1 VVADYALAQ
10 AGCAIRAN
18 GNLIPQFDP
27 VTGKTTGYTNY
38 GGELYNTNPTNYLVT
53 PGARVQLFSTGD
65 TNLGSNA
72 RAFYETSFV
81 DRSSATT
88 LAPMPLVNSTIPTN
102 VVFVS
107 KDSIYNP
114 FGVDVTSWRHRTTEF
129 GNRTFSQNVDTFHLV
144 AGFDGSLGDWAG
156 PLKGWSWDTAYNFGR
171 TWAVQKNSGQ
181 MSMSRVANATGPSMR
196 DANGR
201 PVCVRVAGDLT
212 TKIGGCVPMNVL
224 GGEGAIDPAAAA
236 YVAFTGV
243 DRGTDGLDMVSANL
257 AGELF
262 KILSDR
268 PVGLALGAEYRR
280 ESASFQPDSVTASL
294 DSSGNNQLPTAG
306 SFNVKEAFGEI
317 SIPVMSHVP
326 FVEDLELSLAGRLFQ
341 YNLFGAD
348 KTYKVG
354 ARYSPFRDLTIR
366 GTWST
371 AFRAP
376 NVGELFGGTADDYPS
391 VRDPCN
397 GALASKSAEVATN
410 CANAGVLPQGS
421 GDTSTQ
427 LLTKRGSN
435 ANLKPETAKTLTL
448 GVVIEPRWVPGL
460 SVTLDYYKVQ
470 VNKAIGTHGA
480 GSILA
485 ACYSK
490 GEQAYCDRIIRD
502 PTSHQVTFIDDQRD
516 NLNTFKTAGL
526 DFSSRYALPTES
538 AGRFS
543 FALDGNLL
551 QYYRL
556 TDFTGSTISGKG
568 NYDLGVLPN
577 VKMNVGV
584 NWSLDKIGA
593 GASVRYIG
601 AIKECLAGGTGLCAD
616 DNSDARKI
624 EAYYPINVYVSYSTK
639 WTAGTTTVLAG
650 VQNTFDVQPPYF
662 YNAAAAN
669 SDPSTYDYL
678 GRYFYARLTQSF

>member
-1 VVADYALAQ
+1 
-10 AGCAIRAN
+10 
-18 GNLIPQFDP
+18 
-27 VTGKTTGYTNY
+27 
-38 GGELYNTNPTNYLVT
+38 
-53 PGARVQLFSTGD
+53 
-65 TNLGSNA
+65 
-72 RAFYETSFV
+72 
-81 DRSSATT
+81 
-88 LAPMPLVNSTIPTN
+88 
-102 VVFVS
+102 
-107 KDSIYNP
+107 
-114 FGVDVTSWRHRTTEF
+114 
-129 GNRTFSQNVDTFHLV
+129 
-144 AGFDGSLGDWAG
+144 
-156 PLKGWSWDTAYNFGR
+156 
-171 TWAVQKNSGQ
+171 

-196 DANGR
+196 DANGK
-201 PVCVRVAGDLT
+201 PVCVRVPGDIT
-212 TKIGGCVPMNVL
+212 TKVGGCVPMNVL

-236 YVAFTGV
+236 YVSFTGV

-262 KILSDR
+262 KLFSDR
-268 PVGLALGAEYRR
+268 PVGLALGAEYRH
-280 ESASFQPDSVTASL
+280 ESASYQPDVFTASL

-306 SFNVKEAFGEI
+306 GFNVKEAFAELSFPI
-317 SIPVMSHVP
+317 MSHVP
-326 FVEDLELSLAGRLFQ
+326 FVEDLELSVAGRIFK

-397 GALASKSAEVATN
+397 GSLAGKSAAVAAN
-410 CANAGVLPQGS
+410 CALAGVLPGGS
-421 GDTSTQ
+421 GDPATQ
-427 LLTKRGSN
+427 ILTKRGSN
-435 ANLKPETAKTLTL
+435 ANLKPETAKTLTA
-448 GVVIEPRWVPGL
+448 GVVVEPRWVPGL
-460 SVTLDYYKVQ
+460 SVTLDYYRVQ
-470 VNKAIGTHGA
+470 VDKAIGTHGA

-485 ACYSK
+485 ACYTGGQS
-490 GEQAYCDRIIRD
+490 AYCDRVIRD
-502 PTSHQVTFIDDQRD
+502 PSSHTITFIDDQRD

-526 DFSSRYALPTES
+526 DFSARYALPTEV
-538 AGRFS
+538 AGRFA

-556 TDFTGSTISGKG
+556 TDFTGDTISGKG

-577 VKMNVGV
+577 LKMNVGV
-584 NWSLDKIGA
+584 NWSFDKVGA

-601 AIKECLAGGTGLCAD
+601 SIKECASGLCAAD
-616 DNSDARKI
+616 ATDARKI
-624 EAYYPINVYVSYSTK
+624 EAYYPVNVYVSYSAK
-639 WTAGTTTVLAG
+639 WSAGTTTVLAG